1 MRAALL
7 GLLALAGCTSL
18 PTAPPPADLLFSAT
32 RDGPAALYLLRAGQG
47 EPQKLASGPGNWPG
61 WAPDGRRIVFQSR
74 RSGNLDLFSW
84 DLAAGGEPRQ
94 LTSDPEP
101 DYLPEWAPDGTAIAF
116 TSWRKEAGETERAPH
131 LYLMKPDG
139 SEQRRLPI
147 ASLKTSAGASWSP
160 DSRRL
165 VFSRQVDGKGAE
177 LFIVDRDGSNERR
190 LTQDSAQDIH
200 NGSPSFSPD
209 GQWIAFY
216 SDAGKG
222 SAQLQL
228 IRPDGSERRTLR
240 AEGKNWYPRWS
251 ADGRWLLVTGPSL
264 VGADAN
270 NMDLL
275 AVPLQGEPR
284 PRLVIG
290 GPKRE
295 QEGSWRPSPR

>member
-1 MRAALL
+1 MMKAAALAVL
-7 GLLALAGCTSL
+7 TLAGCVAV
-18 PTAPPPADLLFSAT
+18 PTAPPAADLLFSST
-32 RDGPAALYLLRAGQG
+32 RDGAAALYLLRAGQS
-47 EPQKLASGPGNWPG
+47 EAEKLASGPGNWPA
-61 WAPDGRRIVFQSR
+61 WAPDGQRIVFQSR
-74 RSGNLDLFSW
+74 RAGNLDIYAM
-84 DLAAGGEPRQ
+84 DLAGGEPRQ
-94 LTSDPEP
+94 LTNDPEP
-101 DYLPEWAPDGTAIAF
+101 DYLAEWSPDGREIVF
-116 TSWRKEAGETERAPH
+116 TSWRKEAGETERAAH

-139 SEQRRLPI
+139 SGQRRLPI

-177 LFIVDRDGSNERR
+177 LFIVDRNGSNERR

-251 ADGRWLLVTGPSL
+251 ADGRWLLVTGPSV
-264 VGADAN
+264 VGTDAN

-284 PRLVIG
+284 PQLVIG

>member
-1 MRAALL
+1 MKAAALAVL
-7 GLLALAGCTSL
+7 TLTGCATV
-18 PTAPPPADLLFSAT
+18 PPAADLLFSST
-32 RDGPAALYLLRAGQG
+32 RDGPAALYLMRTGQRAP
-47 EPQKLASGPGNWPG
+47 EKLASGPGNWPA

-74 RSGNLDLFSW
+74 RSGNLDLFVL
-84 DLAAGGEPRQ
+84 DLAGGGEPRQ

-101 DYLPEWAPDGTAIAF
+101 DYLAEWSPDGTAIVF

-177 LFIVDRDGSNERR
+177 LFIVDRDGRNEQR

-200 NGSPSFSPD
+200 SGSPSFSPD

-216 SDAGKG
+216 ADAGKG

-228 IRPDGSERRTLR
+228 IRPDGTERRTLR

-251 ADGRWLLVTGPSL
+251 SDGRWLLVTGPATD
-264 VGADAN
+264 GADAN
-270 NMDLL
+270 NMDLF
-275 AVPLQGEPR
+275 AIPLQGEPL
-284 PRLVIG
+284 PRLLVG

-295 QEGSWRPSPR
+295 QEGSWRPVPR